1 MFYVLVLMMF
11 PGSIALPRFTI
22 LQTPRT
28 VKVLEPVP
36 YEAVPDRFAE
46 YHAMLVARIRISTHP
61 KHLLQS
67 P

>member
-1 MFYVLVLMMF
+1 MFYFLVLMMF
-11 PGSIALPRFTI
+11 PGNIAPPRFTI

-28 VKVLEPVP
+28 VKVLEPAP
-36 YEAVPDRFAE
+36 YETAPDRFAE
-46 YHAMLVARIRISTHP
+46 YHAMLAERIRVSTHP